1 MPIKHNLPLTACFQ
15 GLFVMVFLAL
25 GWEPVDRKTWL
36 IENSLVA
43 VGAVAA
49 WLLRRRFYWSSKSWA
64 LVVIFLCLHEVGTHF
79 TYPEVPYNAA
89 FINWTGIDIDAWAGW
104 ERNQYDR
111 LVHLAYGLLTALPLR
126 EIIVA
131 KCRLQGAWASLIAWS
146 LVLSTSML
154 YELMEWIGGQY
165 LGGGNSSFVGAQGDF
180 WDAQKDMAVA
190 AAGSLL
196 VLMCRG
202 HALRDRL
209 SGKND
214 VDVRQPH

>member
-1 MPIKHNLPLTACFQ
+1 MPIKRVFSLTAWLQ
-15 GLFVMVFLAL
+15 LGFVMVFLVS
-25 GWEPVDRKTWL
+25 GWDPVDRKTWL
-36 IENSLVA
+36 IENVLVIL
-43 VGAVAA
+43 GAAAA
-49 WLLRRRFYWSSKSWA
+49 WLCKSRFYWSTRSWA
-64 LVVIFLCLHEVGTHF
+64 LVLAFLCLHQIGTHF
-79 TYPEVPYNAA
+79 TYPEVPYSALVMD
-89 FINWTGIDIDAWAGW
+89 WTGMDIDARAGW

-111 LVHLAYGLLTALPLR
+111 LVHLAYGLLTALPFR

-196 VLMCRG
+196 VLICRG
-202 HALRDRL
+202 HAIRDRL
-209 SGKND
+209 AGKKP
-214 VDVRQPH
+214 VAARQAH

>member
-1 MPIKHNLPLTACFQ
+1 MPIKYNSSLTTWVQ
-15 GLFVMVFLAL
+15 IGFVMVFLTL

-36 IENSLVA
+36 IENALVLI
-43 VGAVAA
+43 GAIAA
-49 WLLRRRFYWSSKSWA
+49 WSLRDRFYWSPRSWA
-64 LVVIFLCLHEVGTHF
+64 LVVAFLCLHEIGTHY
-79 TYPEVPYNAA
+79 TYPEVPYNALLM
-89 FINWTGIDIDAWAGW
+89 NWAGMDLDAWAGW

-146 LVLSTSML
+146 LVLSTAML

-190 AAGSLL
+190 AAGSLV

-202 HALRDRL
+202 HAIRDRL
-209 SGKND
+209 SGKKPAAA
-214 VDVRQPH
+214 RQAH